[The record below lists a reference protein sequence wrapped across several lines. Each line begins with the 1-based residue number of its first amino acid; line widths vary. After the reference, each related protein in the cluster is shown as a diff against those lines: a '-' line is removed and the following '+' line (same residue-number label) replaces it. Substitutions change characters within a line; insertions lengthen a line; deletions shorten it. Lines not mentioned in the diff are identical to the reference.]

1 METIRNYLETMF
13 QGLPET
19 EEIRRLKEELLAN
32 MEDKYQEL
40 KDQGNTENEAIGK
53 VISEFGNIDE
63 LLKEMNI
70 PFAQEDMLADDA
82 MLTRADAE
90 EYLAN
95 AEISGRL
102 IGVGVALIMFGVSL
116 LIFLSAL
123 FEEYNIMRWI
133 PENVRDAVPILA
145 FFVFL
150 VPAVGIFVY
159 SGMRMKR
166 YELIEKGQFTISVLT
181 QNDIY
186 QEYQESREGQRIYIV
201 IGVILCV
208 LSPVAIFAGSIFG
221 DSGSSYGVCVT
232 ILIVAAAVYLFIT
245 SGIPAEAY
253 KKLLKMEEYS
263 DVQRKKNK
271 VVGAVASVVWP
282 LATAAFLIAGFVF
295 NKWGSAW
302 IIFPIT
308 GILFGAFAAVCSA
321 FTGENS

>member
-63 LLKEMNI
+63 LLREMDISFMQDEMPENYPLFNQYDI
-70 PFAQEDMLADDA
+70 
-82 MLTRADAE
+82 E
-90 EYLAN
+90 EYVDRTAAN
-95 AEISGRL
+95 SRSVALGVTLIL
-102 IGVGVALIMFGVSL
+102 IGVSSL
-116 LIFLSAL
+116 VFLSTL
-123 FEEYNIMRWI
+123 FEGFAIMRWI
-133 PENVRDAVPILA
+133 PESVRDIVPILT

-150 VPAVGIFVY
+150 VPAVGMFVY
-159 SGMRMKR
+159 SGMRMEQYKFID
-166 YELIEKGQFTISVLT
+166 EGQFMIPVAAQGYLN
-181 QNDIY
+181 QK
-186 QEYQESREGQRIYIV
+186 YQESKENQRIYVV

-221 DSGSSYGVCVT
+221 SNGSSYGVCVT
-232 ILIVAAAVYLFIT
+232 LLIIAAAVFLFIV
-245 SGIPAEAY
+245 SGTPVEAY
-253 KKLLKMEEYS
+253 KKLLKIEEYS
-263 DVQRKKNK
+263 AVQKKKNK

-282 LATAAFLIAGFVF
+282 LVTAVFLIAGFVF
-295 NKWGSAW
+295 GAWSSAW

-308 GILFGAFAAVCSA
+308 GVLFGAFAAVCDA
-321 FTGENS
+321 FTGKNR